1 MDISKNFR
9 EFYDERRIGSTFQKS
24 PTVSGTDTDRI
35 SKKKLNC
42 RQSYISDIEN
52 GKTPISL
59 ETLLKTVEILDVD
72 LSYFDLK
79 KTLVL
84 TGKEKTL
91 LDSALIDKKS
101 IDFIVRVAKRIAIK
115 IYQEGGGVVISET
128 IDALAIEE
136 VTRSLRELRN

>member
-1 MDISKNFR
+1 MMREELAQRFKSLRQFR
-9 EFYDERRIGSTFQKS
+9 ELTQMKLA
-24 PTVSGTDTDRI
+24 
-35 SKKKLNC
+35 KKLNC
-42 RQSYISDIEN
+42 RQSYIYDIEN

-91 LDSALIDKKS
+91 LDSVLIDKRS
-101 IDFIVRVAKRIAIK
+101 IDFIVRVAKQIAIRM
-115 IYQEGGGVVISET
+115 YQADGAVVARAT

-136 VTRSLRELRN
+136 VTSALQGLRK